1 MSPAPLTLLLL
12 LIIATV
18 AAPISGLNPRKLD
31 VVNSEPVKPP
41 DTENKCGGCSS
52 CNNPCTQS
60 PPPPSPVYMPP
71 PPPPVYMPPPPPP
84 VPKKPPPSSTPYCP
98 PPPPPSS
105 YIYMTGPPGN
115 LYPVDP
121 YFSGGDRNFAV
132 GLPLLVG
139 CGLVGLLAL
148 W

>member
-41 DTENKCGGCSS
+41 DNENKCGGCSS
-52 CNNPCTQS
+52 CNNPCNQS
-60 PPPPSPVYMPP
+60 PP

-84 VPKKPPPSSTPYCP
+84 VPKKPPPSTPYCP
-98 PPPPPSS
+98 PPPST

-121 YFSGGDRNFAV
+121 YFSGGDRSFAV

-139 CGLVGLLAL
+139 CGLVGLLAF